1 MNGGAAAPAAPAAV
15 SLPARDGRLLH
26 GLLMTA
32 AAPRG
37 ALVVNAATGVGREF
51 YLKFAAYAA
60 QRGYHTLVYDYR
72 GMGRSATSP
81 LRAERAR
88 MSDWGMLD
96 MPAALHWLLERYPDL
111 PCFTLGHSVGG
122 QLIGCMDNANL
133 ARAHLMVAA
142 STGYWRRESVPFR
155 YLALALWL
163 VYGPLMLWLLG
174 YVPQGGLWSGRPLP
188 YGVFHQWRKW
198 CLSAALFPD
207 LDAEL
212 RGSHFDTV
220 RGPVLALAFTDDPIA
235 TPAAVTALLRS
246 YRAAQVEQRWIRPAD
261 AGVRSLGHR
270 GFFAERHRELL
281 WAAAFDWLD
290 ARCG

>member
-1 MNGGAAAPAAPAAV
+1 MNSSAAAPAAV
-15 SLPARDGRLLH
+15 SLAARDGRLLH
-26 GLLMTA
+26 GLLVEA
-32 AAPRG
+32 HAPRG

-72 GMGRSATSP
+72 GMGGSASGP
-81 LRAERAR
+81 LRAETAR

-96 MPAALHWLLERYPDL
+96 MPAALDWLLGRYPGL

-142 STGYWRRESVPFR
+142 STGYWRRESTPFR

-163 VYGPLMLWLLG
+163 VYGPLMLWFRG
-174 YVPQGGLWSGRPLP
+174 YVPQGGVWSGRPLP
-188 YGVFHQWRKW
+188 PQVFRQWRRW

-207 LDAEL
+207 LDVQL
-212 RGSHFDTV
+212 RGCRFDQV
-220 RGPVLALAFTDDPIA
+220 HGPVLALAFTDDPIA
-235 TPAAVTALLRS
+235 TPAAVQALLSS
-246 YRAAQVEQRWIRPAD
+246 YPAAQVEQRWIRPAD

-270 GFFAERHRELL
+270 GFFAESHRDLL
-281 WAAAFDWLD
+281 WPDAFDWLD
-290 ARCG
+290 ARGG